1 MLPRDYHRRVTSST
15 TSKGAAT
22 RALLSLAIGSF
33 GIGMTEFVVMGLL
46 PNIARDL
53 APSAWAASPDDAI
66 AQAGWLVSLYALGVV
81 VGAPTIAG
89 SVARFPRHRVMIVL
103 AAALTFFTVLTVI
116 APTFELVAASRFLAG
131 LPHGAYFG
139 IGALVAADAL
149 GPGNRAKGVAFVLT
163 GLTIANVVGVPLGT
177 LLGQQVGWRAAF
189 AVVAAI
195 FLLATVSIA
204 FFVPAHPGMPG
215 RRLRDELRV
224 FRLGQVWFALGIGAI
239 GFGGFFAMYS
249 YIAPMIT
256 DVAGQ
261 PEWMVSLVLVIV
273 GIGMTVGNIVGG
285 ALADKDLRFWLRVG
299 LVALALAS
307 VGLALTAGWIVSL
320 ILFAF
325 LVAFCGA
332 ALSPSIQTRLMD
344 VAEDNQSIAA
354 ALNHSALN
362 IGNSLGAFLGGLVI
376 AAGLGLV
383 APAWVGAVLAL
394 AGLVVAVV
402 SYRVEDRSGRHPE
415 HRMPAAEAAT
425 TAITGSIPTQG

>member
-1 MLPRDYHRRVTSST
+1 MTSST
-15 TSKGAAT
+15 TSKGAAK

-53 APSAWAASPDDAI
+53 VPSAWAASPDDAI

-103 AAALTFFTVLTVI
+103 AATLTFFTLLTVV

-189 AVVAAI
+189 AVVAGI

-261 PEWMVSLVLVIV
+261 PEWVVSAVLVLV

-285 ALADKDLRFWLRVG
+285 VLADKDLRFWLHVG
-299 LVALALAS
+299 LIALAVAS
-307 VGLALTAGWIVSL
+307 IGLAVTAGWIFSL
-320 ILFAF
+320 ALFAF

-332 ALSPSIQTRLMD
+332 ALSPAIQTRLMD

-362 IGNSLGAFLGGLVI
+362 MGNSLGALLGGLVI

-383 APAWVGAVLAL
+383 APAWVGAALAL

-402 SYRVEDRSGRHPE
+402 AYRVEDRSGRHPA